1 MDHKSKVQEKVEL
14 VLADLEAKIN
24 KLKEK
29 VEKLCES
36 TACCDPTGS
45 KEPPLRKEPPTK
57 QTQDLISLF
66 MESPS
71 YKRRCL

>member
-45 KEPPLRKEPPTK
+45 KEPPLRKEPPNK
-57 QTQDLISLF
+57 
-66 MESPS
+66 
-71 YKRRCL
+71 

>member
-1 MDHKSKVQEKVEL
+1 MDPKDKVQERVEL

-36 TACCDPTGS
+36 TNCFD
-45 KEPPLRKEPPTK
+45 
-57 QTQDLISLF
+57 SLGQ
-66 MESPS
+66 MDQKTDSVDH
-71 YKRRCL
+71 KAQK